1 MRSSHAIAI
10 WLFECLDLDVALT
23 GDILEERE
31 RGRSAIWYWRQV
43 LTAVWIGIW
52 GTVRHHKLL
61 ALRATITGL
70 AIEALLTFLWNRWGP
85 DLPLFSLVQWIVQFS
100 VVLLTQMGTGWVVAR
115 TGHIAHTR
123 FPWCSCS

>member
-70 AIEALLTFLWNRWGP
+70 AIEALLTFL
-85 DLPLFSLVQWIVQFS
+85 
-100 VVLLTQMGTGWVVAR
+100 
-115 TGHIAHTR
+115 
-123 FPWCSCS
+123 SCSGWSNFG